1 MILPEIEEPV
11 DRLPLLQHLLKIW
24 EHSVQA
30 THDFLQEQDIIAL
43 RPVVEQALLQV
54 ERFAVVWYEGEL
66 AGFIGANQNKIE
78 LLFLNPEKRG
88 QGLGR
93 SLMQYAVA
101 KWQCR
106 QVDVNEQNGS
116 AAGFYQ
122 HLGFVVKSRS
132 SLDEQGNP
140 FPILHLEL

>member
-43 RPVVEQALLQV
+43 RPVVEQAL
-54 ERFAVVWYEGEL
+54 
-66 AGFIGANQNKIE
+66 
-78 LLFLNPEKRG
+78 P
-88 QGLGR
+88 
-93 SLMQYAVA
+93 QYAVA